1 MAAMNAQLRLELE
14 QHAVK
19 ELFGSQTYLAAAFFF
34 EEHNFRGIASYMRK
48 EADSEREHAMEF
60 YDYLHKRDQ
69 KVDMAKCQIPPVAKA
84 AEWQTCSDVMG
95 HLLQL
100 ELDVTDAI
108 NRLVDSAVAH
118 KDRATELF
126 LNGFVEKQ
134 VDEVDEM
141 RSLAE
146 KTKAY
151 DSLPGLMYHLDK
163 ELS

>member
-1 MAAMNAQLRLELE
+1 MAAMNPTMRQELE
-14 QHAVK
+14 AHATK
-19 ELFGSQTYLAAAFFF
+19 ELFGSQTYLAASFFF
-34 EEHNFRGIASYMRK
+34 EEQNFRGIASYMRK

-60 YDYLHKRDQ
+60 YDYLHKRGE
-69 KVDMAKCQIPPVAKA
+69 KVDMSKCHIQPVTKA
-84 AEWQTCSDVMG
+84 SEWQTCADVFK

-108 NRLVDSAVAH
+108 NRLVDVAVSH
-118 KDRATELF
+118 KDRAAELF

-141 RSLAE
+141 RCLVE
-146 KTKAY
+146 KAKAY
-151 DSLPGLMYHLDK
+151 DALPGLMYHLDK